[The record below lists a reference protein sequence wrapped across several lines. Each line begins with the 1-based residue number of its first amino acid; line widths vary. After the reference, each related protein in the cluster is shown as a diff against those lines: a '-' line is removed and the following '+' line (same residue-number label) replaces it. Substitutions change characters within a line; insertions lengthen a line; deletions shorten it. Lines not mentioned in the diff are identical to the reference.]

1 MDFGNQTALRLA
13 KACQWA
19 YDFEE
24 DFEGELLEFEGE
36 LPTEQEIQI
45 FDSQRI
51 PTSFAGVVEYSDVV
65 ILAFQ
70 GTITEFGRDGEFRM
84 DSLIDWVQNFKVELI
99 STEQSGLP
107 GRVHEGFL
115 GQLDLVYETVV
126 DVLRTSREK
135 PILVTGHS
143 QGGAVATLAT
153 RKLIQDGFNVEA
165 TYTFGAPKAG
175 DARFAKSIKSPLF
188 RVEFG
193 NDVVPHVPPSLKS
206 SKFFGNAISVMR
218 KFVDLP
224 DTLLAFKKLTN
235 RISQFGYAATGRL
248 VYGSPNQELLV
259 SPDAKTESKLNSQR
273 RKSCLLSGKKLLRH
287 HGIANYISLFR

>member
-1 MDFGNQTALRLA
+1 MDFNNQTALRLA
-13 KACQWA
+13 KVCQWA

-24 DFEGELLEFEGE
+24 DFEGELLEFDGD

-51 PTSFAGVVEYSDVV
+51 PTSFAGVVEYSNVV

-70 GTITEFGRDGEFRM
+70 GTITEFGRDGEFRI
-84 DSLIDWVQNFKVELI
+84 DSLIDWIQNFKVELV

-107 GRVHEGFL
+107 GNVHKGFL
-115 GQLDLVYETVV
+115 SQLDLVYETVV
-126 DVLRTSREK
+126 DVLRTSRGK

-143 QGGAVATLAT
+143 QGGAVAFLAT
-153 RKLIQDGFNVEA
+153 RRLIQDGFNVEA

-175 DARFAKSIKSPLF
+175 DAKFVKSINTPCF

-193 NDVVPHVPPSLKS
+193 NDIVPHVPPSLKS
-206 SKFFGNAISVMR
+206 SKFFANAISVIR
-218 KFVDLP
+218 KFIDLP
-224 DTLLAFKKLTN
+224 DTLVAFEKLSKQ
-235 RISQFGYAATGRL
+235 ISKTGYATAGSL
-248 VYGSPNQELLV
+248 IYGSPNQELLV
-259 SPDAKTESKLNSQR
+259 SPDVKTESKLETKR
-273 RKSCLLSGKKLLRH
+273 RRSLLRSGKKLLGH